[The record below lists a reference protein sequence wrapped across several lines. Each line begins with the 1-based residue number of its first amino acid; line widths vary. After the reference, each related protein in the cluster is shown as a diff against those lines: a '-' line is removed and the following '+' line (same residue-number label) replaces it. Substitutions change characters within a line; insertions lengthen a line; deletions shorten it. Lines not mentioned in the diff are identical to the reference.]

1 METEVSMPLSKG
13 VQSQMK
19 SNLMRE
25 FSSITA
31 SHTRA
36 FEFLTEIMNSEPN
49 RIMLDEGFIVV
60 VGQLATYRINIDT
73 LMKRLSN
80 PIVYGMGFDTILVH
94 AKGKLDRNK
103 FTNACI
109 QSISNVNV
117 PFADSIAAMI
127 FGLLNDENYFDND
140 NGDTLRNALV
150 ELYGP
155 SPHSPIGNKMKDYF
169 RFRFKANY
177 NLDSMTVSFRGSHGF
192 KWRLGFGNPLSIGF
206 SLEYKKPRQRIWRL
220 LTSDTASVL
229 ENADEIFIL
238 MNRISRSPAN
248 TMPDSMDWTTSFDLC
263 KLIMPILSQTA
274 SIDDEELKQ
283 MCSKLEYEHW

>member
-1 METEVSMPLSKG
+1 
-13 VQSQMK
+13 
-19 SNLMRE
+19 
-25 FSSITA
+25 
-31 SHTRA
+31 
-36 FEFLTEIMNSEPN
+36 
-49 RIMLDEGFIVV
+49 
-60 VGQLATYRINIDT
+60 
-73 LMKRLSN
+73 
-80 PIVYGMGFDTILVH
+80 
-94 AKGKLDRNK
+94 
-103 FTNACI
+103 
-109 QSISNVNV
+109 
-117 PFADSIAAMI
+117 
-127 FGLLNDENYFDND
+127 
-140 NGDTLRNALV
+140 
-150 ELYGP
+150 
-155 SPHSPIGNKMKDYF
+155 MKDYF